1 VPQRGHAARH
11 YAGNLPRIDT
21 ASCSSGGSG
30 TERSDKAAS

>member
-11 YAGNLPRIDT
+11 HTGNLAKKDT
-21 ASCSSGGSG
+21 ASCSGGGSG